1 MERYELVFQ
10 RPNKKIYRDGN
21 QKLKMF
27 SDRYPESDILNE
39 ALNQVRVEE
48 ALRLA
53 AIKAPKLVEVAIYDE
68 KWTIVSEFIE
78 GETLE
83 KRMTGTAED
92 AAGFL
97 QRFVEIQMEL
107 GRVRV
112 PLLAPLADK
121 MHRKIDKTRL
131 DTEIKESLHQKLD
144 EMPVHDKLCHGDFHP
159 SNIIITPENLVY
171 VIDWSHVT
179 RGNLSADAARTYLSF
194 LYEKGQEFA
203 DAYLALFCK
212 LSGSDAQ
219 YVKSWFPLVAAASM
233 EKSADEQEAAFL
245 TGCILTV

>member
-1 MERYELVFQ
+1 MEHYELIFQ

-48 ALRLA
+48 ALRST

-78 GETLE
+78 GKTLE
-83 KRMTGTAED
+83 AYMAENPED
-92 AAGFL
+92 ASKHL
-97 QRFVEIQMEL
+97 QRFVEIQVEL
-107 GRVRV
+107 GRVSA
-112 PLLAPLADK
+112 PLLTPLLHK
-121 MHRKIDKTRL
+121 MHRKIDRTQL
-131 DTEIKESLHQKLD
+131 EDTIREELHRQLAA
-144 EMPVHDKLCHGDFHP
+144 MPVHDKLCHGDFHP
-159 SNIIITPENLVY
+159 SNIIITPDDAVC

-194 LYEKGQEFA
+194 LHHKGRSVAEE
-203 DAYLALFCK
+203 YLALFCK
-212 LSGSDAQ
+212 CSGSGEE
-219 YVKSWFPLVAAASM
+219 YVKRWVPLVAAASI
-233 EKSADEQEAAFL
+233 EKSGDEQETRFL
-245 TGCILTV
+245 YSCI